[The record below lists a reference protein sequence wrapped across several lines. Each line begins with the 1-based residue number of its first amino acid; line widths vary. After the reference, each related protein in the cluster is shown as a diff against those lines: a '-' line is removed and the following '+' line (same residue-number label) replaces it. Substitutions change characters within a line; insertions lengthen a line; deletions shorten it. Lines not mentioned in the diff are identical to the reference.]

1 MVGHKEEARPWRP
14 DSTKK
19 ASRIPGAIHSWRLP
33 VPEAPHKGALNSPT
47 IVSSPRSLTSRVT
60 GSVTQIPRSSPS
72 PTVIRRGCDVAH
84 LVLPDEVQV
93 HPAGDEAAAGG
104 PQGRTP
110 LHPSAPSADAVRH
123 AVEVAI
129 AVDVGNNT
137 YSFGRYF
144 EASGQQD
151 LVMSGHLGSIGF
163 AFPAAMG
170 QWALDH
176 RGPALV
182 EAVTNPLLVYHRDER
197 AVPASDV
204 AVAQC
209 GGGGPATRV
218 PGGSTAQSAC
228 APQPPSNTTSV
239 NGSRRTGP

>member
-1 MVGHKEEARPWRP
+1 MRGRSVFQATDVEAAFSDVAAYSESVHITSHHAELATLAMKNAIVGR
-14 DSTKK
+14 
-19 ASRIPGAIHSWRLP
+19 
-33 VPEAPHKGALNSPT
+33 
-47 IVSSPRSLTSRVT
+47 
-60 GSVTQIPRSSPS
+60 
-72 PTVIRRGCDVAH
+72 DVAH

-204 AVAQC
+204 AVDQC
-209 GGGGPATRV
+209 GGGGPANRV